1 MAQECP
7 ARFYDMRRMARGKQL
22 GTDELL
28 LVRIFPSFHPL
39 ILTGEEELVPTAP
52 QPLSD
57 LWIPNGLTPN
67 GERRA
72 PNAERLKANPS
83 CGSGI
88 FSLNCQPTMHQEL
101 C

>member
-1 MAQECP
+1 MP
-7 ARFYDMRRMARGKQL
+7 STFYDMRRMARGKQL
-22 GTDELL
+22 GRDELL

-39 ILTGEEELVPTAP
+39 IPTGEEELVPTAR

-57 LWIPNGLTPN
+57 LWDLWVANGLTPN

-72 PNAERLKANPS
+72 PNTERLEANPS

-88 FSLNCQPTMHQEL
+88 FSLDCQPTMHQEL

>member
-1 MAQECP
+1 
-7 ARFYDMRRMARGKQL
+7 MARGKQL
-22 GTDELL
+22 GRDELL
-28 LVRIFPSFHPL
+28 LVRIFPSFYPL
-39 ILTGEEELVPTAP
+39 TLTGGEELVPSKG
-52 QPLSD
+52 QPLPD
-57 LWIPNGLTPN
+57 LSVPHALTPN

-88 FSLNCQPTMHQEL
+88 FSLDCQPTMHQEL

>member
-1 MAQECP
+1 
-7 ARFYDMRRMARGKQL
+7 MARGKQL
-22 GTDELL
+22 ARDELL

-39 ILTGEEELVPTAP
+39 IPTDDEELVSAAQ

-57 LWIPNGLTPN
+57 LWVPNGLTPN

-88 FSLNCQPTMHQEL
+88 FSLDCQPTMHQEL

>member
-1 MAQECP
+1 MASNS
-7 ARFYDMRRMARGKQL
+7 GV
-22 GTDELL
+22 T
-28 LVRIFPSFHPL
+28 SFCSAGYFRPFTL
-39 ILTGEEELVPTAP
+39 SIPTGEDKLVPTAP
-52 QPLSD
+52 QALLD
-57 LWIPNGLTPN
+57 LWVPNCLTPN

-88 FSLNCQPTMHQEL
+88 FSLDCEPTMHQEL